1 MKILRVITRLNI
13 GGPAIQ
19 AIDLSIGLNVKYGH
33 ETVLVYGI
41 PEEGEVEIDKK
52 NELKENN
59 IKSIFIPTLKRGINL
74 FDDLKSF
81 LSIRIIIKEEKPDI
95 IHSHMTKAGTLTRL
109 AALTLWNRPKLVHTF
124 HGTVLDGYFGTWRTW
139 LIKCVEGYLAKQTD
153 ILITISNQQ
162 KDNICNKHK
171 IVCQSK
177 VRVVPLGFDLS
188 KIGERPG
195 SSNDGFVDIGIIGRL
210 AEVKNHKLFIEFFSQ
225 LKESLADRTLGCC
238 GFIIGDGTDKYMKE
252 LQYTAKAYPILF
264 SGYIDHSE
272 ILKLYSTLDL
282 VVCTS
287 INEGTPVSLIE
298 AMAAKV
304 LVASTKVGGVE
315 GLIGFENNPR
325 GLYIDPDNLYDSV
338 DRIADYLVN
347 PYKYKQIT
355 NRAYDYVQ
363 KEHLLDELLVNIYGV
378 YYKLMTNDMGN

>member
-1 MKILRVITRLNI
+1 M
-13 GGPAIQ
+13 
-19 AIDLSIGLNVKYGH
+19 
-33 ETVLVYGI
+33 
-41 PEEGEVEIDKK
+41 
-52 NELKENN
+52 
-59 IKSIFIPTLKRGINL
+59 
-74 FDDLKSF
+74 
-81 LSIRIIIKEEKPDI
+81 
-95 IHSHMTKAGTLTRL
+95 
-109 AALTLWNRPKLVHTF
+109 
-124 HGTVLDGYFGTWRTW
+124 
-139 LIKCVEGYLAKQTD
+139 
-153 ILITISNQQ
+153 
-162 KDNICNKHK
+162 
-171 IVCQSK
+171 
-177 VRVVPLGFDLS
+177 
-188 KIGERPG
+188 
-195 SSNDGFVDIGIIGRL
+195 
-210 AEVKNHKLFIEFFSQ
+210 
-225 LKESLADRTLGCC
+225 
-238 GFIIGDGTDKYMKE
+238 
-252 LQYTAKAYPILF
+252 
-264 SGYIDHSE
+264 
-272 ILKLYSTLDL
+272 DL